1 MSEDRPL
8 VSFRKIQKCAQDQ
21 GIGVS
26 DAKGFARQMDQ
37 SIAQL
42 VAKKILKSKAGSV
55 RFTSRGLVSARALGS

>member
-1 MSEDRPL
+1 M
-8 VSFRKIQKCAQDQ
+8 VSFRKIQEYAQDQ

-26 DAKGFARQMDQ
+26 DATRFSRQMKQ
-37 SIAQL
+37 STGQL